1 MIKPYYKD
9 QIQTAIDLVQTKDFD
24 KLITIVKKLID
35 EYPDDFFLE
44 NFYGTI
50 LLNIKQYDLA
60 EKYLNLSIIN
70 NKEYSP
76 AYYNLGL
83 LLFYKKEYEDAVKNF
98 LFAAELDK
106 ENYQTL
112 LHIALSYEFL
122 GLDEKAIFYFL
133 KLLEFDSF
141 NEEILYKITSNYL
154 KKNDYLNAILY
165 LSKCQEINSKNF
177 KYLYLLGWLYY
188 KTRDF
193 NKSLVYYKQALR
205 IKQTTETYH
214 GIGLV
219 YKELRLLDLASEN
232 YEKCLIIDPNYL
244 PALNN
249 LASIKMI
256 KNDVFSS
263 IEYLEKCVKLDS
275 TSSNILLNMA
285 RAQFSV
291 LNFKQGLKYFE
302 ESFKND
308 FSKENFEKYLFST
321 LYIENF
327 DIKKYLDL
335 AQGLSNFL
343 NKNKIQ
349 NYKIDLANNNL
360 IIGFVSG
367 DFREHAVAYQIS
379 GVLKELKNFSD
390 IKLYA
395 YSNNDYEDDKT
406 KEFKNIFNKFDNIFN
421 CSDDYLI
428 KKIVEDKVNILID
441 LSGYS
446 SLNRL
451 SVFLAKPAP
460 IQMIAFGYAQ
470 TTGLKEV
477 DYFLA
482 DQKLIIN
489 ERNYSEKV
497 LKMPHVWST
506 LDTND
511 INFEVGDLPA
521 KVNKYVIFGVFNNF
535 SKLNEKMLKSWS
547 EILKG
552 NSNSKILFN
561 NYSYNDLGIK
571 NYIYSSFEKNKIDKS
586 RILVENGGNRNKIL
600 KDFNKIDI
608 LLDTYPYGAGTISL
622 EAAWMCVP
630 LLTISG
636 DNFVSRGAT
645 SVNLSLGMPE
655 WNCDT
660 HLEYEIKAI
669 KFSNNID
676 LLMKIKQHLIEQRE
690 NEIFNNSSFA
700 KHFYSLLRNVWKEYL
715 QNNKI

>member
-9 QIQTAIDLVQTKDFD
+9 QIQTAMDSIQTQDFD
-24 KLITIVKKLID
+24 KSITIVKKLID

-60 EKYLNLSIIN
+60 EKYLNLSIVN

-83 LLFYKKEYEDAVKNF
+83 ILFNKKEYEDAIKNF
-98 LFAAELDK
+98 LSAAELDK
-106 ENYQTL
+106 ENYQAL

-122 GLDEKAIFYFL
+122 GLDDKAIFYFL
-133 KLLEFDSF
+133 KLLEFDSL
-141 NEEILYKITSNYL
+141 NEEILYKITSSYL

-232 YEKCLIIDPNYL
+232 YEKCLVIDPNYL

-249 LASIKMI
+249 LASIKVI
-256 KNDVFSS
+256 KNDVFCA
-263 IEYLEKCVKLDS
+263 IEYLEKCIKLDS

-302 ESFKND
+302 ESLKND

-321 LYIENF
+321 LYVENF

-335 AQGLSNFL
+335 AQRFSNFL
-343 NKNKIQ
+343 NKKKIQ

-360 IIGFVSG
+360 IIGFISG

-390 IKLYA
+390 IKLFA

-421 CSDDYLI
+421 WSDDYLI
-428 KKIVEDKVNILID
+428 KKIVEDKVSILID

-521 KVNKYVIFGVFNNF
+521 KVNKYVTFGVFNNF
-535 SKLNEKMLKSWS
+535 SKLNEKMFKSWS

-571 NYIYSSFEKNKIDKS
+571 NYIHSSFEKNKIDKS
-586 RILVENGGNRNKIL
+586 RILVESGGNRNKIL
-600 KDFNKIDI
+600 KDYNKIDI
-608 LLDTYPYGAGTISL
+608 LLDTYPYGAGTTSL

-676 LLMKIKQHLIEQRE
+676 LLMKIKQHLIEQRK